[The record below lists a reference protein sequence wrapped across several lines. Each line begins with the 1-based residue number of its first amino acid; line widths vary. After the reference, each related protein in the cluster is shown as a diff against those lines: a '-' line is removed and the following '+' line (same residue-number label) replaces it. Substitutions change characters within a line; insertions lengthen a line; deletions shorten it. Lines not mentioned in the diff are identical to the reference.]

1 MTFLKNAWYAA
12 AWSSGLGAEPMARTI
27 TGEFVVLYRRA
38 DGTPVAL
45 EDRCCHRALPL
56 SLGRIEGDDIR
67 CGYHGLRFT
76 PTGACTEVPGQST
89 IPPGA
94 EVRSYPV
101 VERWHTLWIWMGDAT
116 AADEAAIPDVFWLDD
131 PGWVPSP
138 GYIHMNA
145 NYRLLVDNLL
155 DLTHV
160 TYLHTRTIAGDPSE
174 GLVPVKTERDGH
186 TVRVGRWMLD
196 TPPPPMFA
204 DAGGFTG
211 NVDRWQL
218 ITWRPPSTVV
228 LDIGSADAGTGAPEG
243 DRSRG
248 ISMWSTHL
256 ITPETETSTHYHWC
270 YARNYALDDAA
281 MTRLLYDGGDRTF
294 NEDVAVLEAQQLAL
308 LDDADAPLVDIN
320 IDNAPLQARRIVDE
334 LVAAERENLPA
345 PRDGR

>member
-1 MTFLKNAWYAA
+1 MTFLKNVWYAA
-12 AWSSGLGAEPMARTI
+12 AWSSGLGAEPIARTI

-56 SLGRIEGDDIR
+56 SMGRVEGDDIR
-67 CGYHGLRFT
+67 CGYHGLRYA
-76 PTGACTEVPGQST
+76 PSGVCVEVPGQSA

-94 EVRSYPV
+94 RVPSYPV
-101 VERWHTLWIWMGDAT
+101 VERWRTIWIWMGDAG
-116 AADEAAIPDVFWLDD
+116 AADPALIPDVFWLDD
-131 PGWVPSP
+131 PAWVPSP

-145 NYRLLVDNLL
+145 DYRLLVDNLL

-174 GLVPVKTERDGH
+174 GLVPVKTERDGESVH
-186 TVRVGRWMLD
+186 VGRWMLD

-228 LDIGSADAGTGAPEG
+228 LDIGSADAGTGAPDG

-256 ITPETETSTHYHWC
+256 ITPETATSCHYHWC
-270 YARNYALDDAA
+270 YARNYKLDDPSL
-281 MTRLLYDGGDRTF
+281 TKLLYEGGDRTF
-294 NEDVAVLEAQQLAL
+294 NEDVAVLEAQQRAL
-308 LDDADAPLVDIN
+308 LENPSAPVIDIN
-320 IDNAPLQARRIVDE
+320 IDNAPLQARRIVED
-334 LVAAERENLPA
+334 LIAAEAEKC
-345 PRDGR
+345 